1 VGLERRTGCFPFDR
15 HPRPHGAA
23 ACKCSTSA
31 SCAWTGSIPGGTR
44 RLSRALA
51 CGWMAAAE
59 PTTGGLSMP
68 STVTAGRAQTMG
80 VALQRGDDAGE
91 QERQPHGGAR
101 DRAGLPQQGEDARSH
116 HRADPEERGP
126 RTVIDRFAAP
136 TSAAPAVPSIT
147 AVSSAFRVAEQRGC
161 HPNRPAERSSPD
173 ADEISNFTR
182 HG

>member
-1 VGLERRTGCFPFDR
+1 
-15 HPRPHGAA
+15 
-23 ACKCSTSA
+23 
-31 SCAWTGSIPGGTR
+31 
-44 RLSRALA
+44 
-51 CGWMAAAE
+51 MAAAE
-59 PTTGGLSMP
+59 PTTGGQSMP
-68 STVTAGRAQTMG
+68 STVTAGRAQTMSET
-80 VALQRGDDAGE
+80 V
-91 QERQPHGGAR
+91 PSPS
-101 DRAGLPQQGEDARSH
+101 RAKLPAPAIEPTPRNA
-116 HRADPEERGP
+116 AP